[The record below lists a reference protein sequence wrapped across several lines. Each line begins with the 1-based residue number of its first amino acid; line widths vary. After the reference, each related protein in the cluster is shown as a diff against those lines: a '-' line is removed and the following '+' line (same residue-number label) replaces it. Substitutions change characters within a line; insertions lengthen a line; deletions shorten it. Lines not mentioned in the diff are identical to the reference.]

1 MILFLY
7 RFVRVVV
14 FLLVVRLLLRGL
26 VAGLRGPAANTAR
39 RSKRDGE
46 LVRDRVCNTHLPR
59 DRALRVSLAG
69 REEYFC
75 SPECRDRALAGA

>member
-1 MILFLY
+1 VILFLY
-7 RFVRVVV
+7 RFVRVIIV
-14 FLLVVRLLLRGL
+14 LLVVRLLFRGL
-26 VAGLRGPAANTAR
+26 VAGLRGPATGPAAR
-39 RSKRDGE
+39 PKRDRE

-59 DRALRVSLAG
+59 DRALRVSLGG